1 LCWHLEPEDITTSQ
15 NHLEE
20 ALLRRL
26 VQALPQAASPIF
38 LGDRA
43 LGRASFLQFL
53 QQLPIDMG
61 GRIEFVVRLKGEVK
75 IEWQGQRWLLQD
87 LLLQR
92 GRVHWLPGVRYRADG
107 AVTVNLV
114 VFWDWQMRALVSGYQ
129 LTAGA
134 QGPAVLWPEDG
145 GGRDVPRR
153 QTPSGAAGDGKGAEF
168 GQKGAA
174 AVCPDASLIV
184 VGAVGSSF
192 T

>member
-87 LLLQR
+87 LPLQR

-114 VFWDWQMRALVSGYQ
+114 VFWDWQMREPWYLATSLPQGRKALRCY
-129 LTAGA
+129 
-134 QGPAVLWPEDG
+134 
-145 GGRDVPRR
+145 GRRMGEEEMFRDDKHHLGLRGMAKV
-153 QTPSGAAGDGKGAEF
+153 Q
-168 GQKGAA
+168 
-174 AVCPDASLIV
+174 
-184 VGAVGSSF
+184 SSARKERLLF
-192 T
+192 ALMLA